1 MSGDEYI
8 AGLIASRVV
17 PTGVGSGVASALG
30 EVIPS
35 LKLWANQYLNY
46 SGPSGSLAKGTAV
59 AGGTDVDVFISIKN
73 NVPEDLKEIYE
84 SLYKWA
90 DKRFWIPSRQNVS
103 IGISWLGTKVDLVPG
118 RIQGILTTDH
128 SLWKNKQQT
137 WTQTNITT
145 HINTVRNSGRVNEIR
160 ALKVWRQCHNLDF
173 PSFYLELTVI
183 DALWGKPK
191 GINLAANVSTCLE
204 YIRDNLETACV
215 IDPANTNNVISDDLS
230 ASEKKKIAEEAGK
243 SRNEPYWKQVLW

>member
-1 MSGDEYI
+1 MRGDEYI
-8 AGLIASRVV
+8 AGVLANSVV
-17 PTGVGSGVASALG
+17 QTGAGSAVVSALS

-35 LKLWANQYLNY
+35 LKLWANQYLN
-46 SGPSGSLAKGTAV
+46 SIGASGSFAKGTAV

-73 NVPEDLKEIYE
+73 NVPEDLEEIYE

-90 DKRFWIPSRQNVS
+90 DKRSWIPRRQNVS

-118 RIQGILTTDH
+118 RVQGILTTNH
-128 SLWKNKQQT
+128 SLWKNKQHT

-145 HINTVRNSGRVNEIR
+145 HINAVRTSGRVNEIR
-160 ALKVWRQCHNLDF
+160 ALKRWRQCHGLDF

-191 GINLAANVSTCLE
+191 GVNLAAHVSTCLE
-204 YIRDNLETACV
+204 YIRDNLETARV
-215 IDPANTNNVISDDLS
+215 IDPANTNNVISDDLT
-230 ASEKKKIAEEAGK
+230 AAEKRTIAGQAGK
-243 SRNEPYWKQVLW
+243 SRNEPYWNQVLW

>member
-1 MSGDEYI
+1 MSGDQYI
-8 AGLIASRVV
+8 AGVLAGRVV
-17 PTGVGSGVASALG
+17 PTGAGSGVASALG

-46 SGPSGSLAKGTAV
+46 IGPSGSLAKGTAV

-118 RIQGILTTDH
+118 RVQGILTTDH

-137 WTQTNITT
+137 WKQTNITT

-204 YIRDNLETACV
+204 YIRDNLDTACV

-230 ASEKKKIAEEAGK
+230 ASEKRKIAEQAGK